1 LVRKLTIPKLTNK
14 QKEIA
19 LIALAMGALLYL
31 WFVKGSTIPST
42 KHITTV
48 VEEHKKEV
56 KNLEKNIDKIRKE
69 TDENIP
75 HVESLDIDPLVD
87 WFNGWLRSREEDRRE
102 HRIDY

>member
-1 LVRKLTIPKLTNK
+1 
-14 QKEIA
+14 
-19 LIALAMGALLYL
+19 MYL
-31 WFVKGSTIPST
+31 WFVKDTPVPST

-56 KNLEKNIDKIRKE
+56 KNLEEQIKEIRKE
-69 TDENIP
+69 TDANVP
-75 HVESLDIDPLVD
+75 KAESLDIDPLVD